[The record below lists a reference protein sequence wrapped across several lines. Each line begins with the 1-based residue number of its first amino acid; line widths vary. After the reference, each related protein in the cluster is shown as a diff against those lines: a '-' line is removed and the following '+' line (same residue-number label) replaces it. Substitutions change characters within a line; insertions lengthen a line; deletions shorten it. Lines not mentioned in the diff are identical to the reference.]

1 MINTAVHSVLD
12 RPFLPH
18 SARRCGLALALAAAL
33 TALTACGS
41 DKPSPATAPVTSAA
55 PAPAGAEAEF
65 ASLETEYDARLGVYA
80 LDTGSGRIVAH
91 RADERFPYASTVKSL
106 AAGAILRSLPPGA
119 LDERLTYSRAD
130 LVSGSPVTEK
140 HVDDGMTLRE
150 AVDAA
155 VRYSDNTAAN
165 LLFAK
170 LGGPK
175 GLQQNLRDLGD
186 TVTQVDRTEPDL
198 NEATP
203 GDPRDTSTPT
213 AFAADLRRYVLGQAL
228 ADPARALLTDMLRA
242 NTTGAELIRAGVPA
256 GWVVGDKTGLASYGS
271 RNDVAVLWPPN
282 AAPIVLVVFTT
293 RPDKDASY
301 DNALIAKAAAAAVKA
316 LG

>member
-1 MINTAVHSVLD
+1 MINTTVIRS
-12 RPFLPH
+12 
-18 SARRCGLALALAAAL
+18 GLALTAAAL

-41 DKPSPATAPVTSAA
+41 DKPPAPTAAVTSTVPAA
-55 PAPAGAEAEF
+55 ADSEF
-65 ASLETEYDARLGVYA
+65 ASLETEYGARLGVYA
-80 LDTGSGRIVAH
+80 LDTGSGRTVAH
-91 RADERFPYASTVKSL
+91 RADERFAYASTLKSL
-106 AAGAILRSLPPGA
+106 AAGAVLHAVPPAG
-119 LDERLTYSRAD
+119 LDERITYTRAD
-130 LVSGSPVTEK
+130 LVPNSPVAEQ
-140 HVDDGMTLRE
+140 HVDGGMTLRE
-150 AVDAA
+150 TLDAA

-175 GLQQNLRDLGD
+175 GLERNLRDLGD

-213 AFAADLRRYVLGQAL
+213 AFAADLRQYVLGPVL
-228 ADPARALLTDMLRA
+228 TDPARALLADMLRA

-256 GWVVGDKTGLASYGS
+256 GWVVGDKTGLAAYGS

-293 RPDKDASY
+293 RPTEDATY
-301 DNALIAKAAAAAVKA
+301 DNALIAKAAAAAVQV
-316 LG
+316 LR

>member
-12 RPFLPH
+12 RPFVPH

-41 DKPSPATAPVTSAA
+41 DKPSATTAPVTSAA
-55 PAPAGAEAEF
+55 PAAMEAEF
-65 ASLETEYDARLGVYA
+65 ASLETEYGARLGVYA
-80 LDTGSGRIVAH
+80 LDTGSGRTVAH

-106 AAGAILRSLPPGA
+106 AAGAILHSLPPAA
-119 LDERLTYSRAD
+119 LDERIAYTRAD

-150 AVDAA
+150 AMDAA

-165 LLFAK
+165 LMFAK

-186 TVTQVDRTEPDL
+186 RVTQVDRTEPAL
-198 NEATP
+198 NEAIP

-213 AFAADLRRYVLGQAL
+213 AFAADLRQYVLGQAL
-228 ADPARALLTDMLRA
+228 ADPARALLTDMLRN
-242 NTTGAELIRAGVPA
+242 NTTGAQLIRAGVPA
-256 GWVVGDKTGLASYGS
+256 GWVVGDKTGLAAYGG

-282 AAPIVLVVFTT
+282 AAPIVLVVFTA
-293 RPDKDASY
+293 RPTQDATY
-301 DNALIAKAAAAAVKA
+301 DNALIAKAAATAVKA